1 MRPSIEEQ
9 GTQDHEEISREK
21 KPAVAEESQY
31 DFEESKGILRHMNRV
46 GDVIDTSAVQPGTDI
61 IYEKKVALLNEAI
74 LDIGMGYYQW
84 WTFVLTGF
92 GWYTDQV
99 FVLNLLTVAKYTGMV
114 IGATIMPITAD
125 FIGRNP
131 AFNVSLGMSSLF
143 GFIAA
148 GMPNFL
154 GVATMSA
161 FIGLTTGGNQA
172 IDSCIFLEFIPAS
185 HQYLLTMQT
194 TFFALAQA
202 ISVLIAWPFVVNYSC
217 PSDTP
222 KGQCG
227 YLDNLG
233 WRYAYWTF
241 GAINFVMFAL
251 RFLFRTYETPK
262 WLLGQ
267 GRDADAVR
275 VLHSVATRNGT
286 TTWLTLDHFQRIDA
300 ELASTQDASPATNPS
315 PAAAAERLKGTIRQ
329 RLSKFQPHKLAALFA
344 TPKMA
349 ASTSLIILLWLLIGL
364 AFPLYFCFIPLYLEA
379 KGLSTSGGSSTNAT
393 FRTYCIQAACG
404 VPGAILSGLLVDVRK
419 IGRKGTGAM
428 ASVLSASRP
437 TPPHSSS
444 TLPHLVEDGVD
455 TPVIAPDTFSI
466 PYASHRSNL
475 NSINLS
481 YVTAPEIVPEPD
493 EQAAAAIPASAV
505 KLATDV
511 QPPSGKRV
519 YYDTAD
525 QTISTWSRGEDYNDY
540 YRNFDERVSR
550 PAAEVVDE
558 WLENLRQPKWVPQVL
573 PGQLRGIGFWND
585 EQYQMDLALDDKE
598 ERMRQSGEQMQ
609 VFNPDLPTGLTD
621 VSVPKLPYAERLKAE
636 RNRHFTWRNMYREA
650 GWPETFEVDA
660 FEQRG
665 REYLDEFGEVMNP
678 FKHGPRATMY
688 WEFEE
693 GKLLRE
699 FYRRWAGTDAV

>member
-92 GWYTDQV
+92 GWYTDQFWMQAV
-99 FVLNLLTVAKYTGMV
+99 TIISPFVQREFSVERIAFLTVAKYTGMV

-428 ASVLSASRP
+428 ASVLS
-437 TPPHSSS
+437 
-444 TLPHLVEDGVD
+444 GVFLFLY
-455 TPVIAPDTFSI
+455 TRAET
-466 PYASHRSNL
+466 
-475 NSINLS
+475 
-481 YVTAPEIVPEPD
+481 
-493 EQAAAAIPASAV
+493 
-505 KLATDV
+505 
-511 QPPSGKRV
+511 
-519 YYDTAD
+519 
-525 QTISTWSRGEDYNDY
+525 
-540 YRNFDERVSR
+540 
-550 PAAEVVDE
+550 PAAVTGFSCAIAFFQNMALSLLYSYSPELFPAPIRGTGNGLTAMFNRLGGLMAPIIAAYVGVT
-558 WLENLRQPKWVPQVL
+558 NTPIWVSAAL
-573 PGQLRGIGFWND
+573 FIGIGFIF
-585 EQYQMDLALDDKE
+585 AL
-598 ERMRQSGEQMQ
+598 
-609 VFNPDLPTGLTD
+609 
-621 VSVPKLPYAERLKAE
+621 LPYETRGKA
-636 RNRHFTWRNMYREA
+636 A
-650 GWPETFEVDA
+650 S
-660 FEQRG
+660 
-665 REYLDEFGEVMNP
+665 
-678 FKHGPRATMY
+678 
-688 WEFEE
+688 
-693 GKLLRE
+693 
-699 FYRRWAGTDAV
+699 